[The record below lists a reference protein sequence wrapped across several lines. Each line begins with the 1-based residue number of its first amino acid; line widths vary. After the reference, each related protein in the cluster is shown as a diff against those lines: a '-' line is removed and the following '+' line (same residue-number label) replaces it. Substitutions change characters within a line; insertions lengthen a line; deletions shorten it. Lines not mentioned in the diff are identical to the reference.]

1 MIKGDVNPA
10 SKVQVRKKQTER
22 GGGGKKTSP
31 DNQLS
36 VSPRV
41 KCEHSRSGS
50 GGNVLSNNNHN
61 NSIITVIAIKHDY
74 DNSPIMEQSLLSDS
88 EKPSQ

>member
-10 SKVQVRKKQTER
+10 SKVQVKKKTDGER
-22 GGGGKKTSP
+22 RRKKTSS